1 MFQESAVDVDHVGQL
16 ESIRSE
22 VELAADELRT
32 LARGIYP
39 AALSERGVAGAI
51 RLVAISAP
59 IPVAVIDNGIGRYS
73 AAVEAAVYF
82 SVREAVQN
90 AIKHAGPD
98 ARVAVVLE
106 RGSRGGV
113 RFEVTDDGVG
123 MSMPTRTD
131 GIGLISIR
139 DRLGA
144 VSGELEITSAPGRG
158 TTVRGA
164 IPEDQRC
171 DRQTTSHRRA
181 DRRTLTPRRNLADRD
196 ALERSA

>member
-1 MFQESAVDVDHVGQL
+1 MSQESAVDVDHARQL
-16 ESIRSE
+16 ESIRIE

-39 AALSERGVAGAI
+39 VVLSERGVAGAI

-59 IPVAVIDNGIGRYS
+59 IPVAVIDKGIGRRS

-98 ARVAVVLE
+98 ARVAVVLK

-123 MSMPTRTD
+123 MSMPIRAD
-131 GIGLISIR
+131 GIGLTSMR

-144 VSGELEITSAPGRG
+144 VGGDLEISSAPGRG

-164 IPEDQRC
+164 VPEDQRR
-171 DRQTTSHRRA
+171 DRPTTSDRLAGRRA
-181 DRRTLTPRRNLADRD
+181 LTPRRNLADRD
-196 ALERSA
+196 AFERSA